1 MGKGW
6 TNFRE
11 LRLSQVLTTCLPTAT
26 DGPPGFHYEQTLTPG
41 GCRQHPL
48 RDPREPHFPGA
59 PQLNPPLPQVS
70 PVTPGLLRG
79 QHPETITIPHHL
91 ALSSTQNFHTH
102 RGFNPN
108 TPGVMVNVSI
118 YKMVKDMRPSM
129 EVLKAVFEVDKGLR
143 MEEGW
148 LFSPAPPS
156 TSAPLYTCPDS
167 VSGQSYLACK
177 TWHVSVPWPRTH
189 DCCLCITLL
198 DLLGLF
204 SCPST
209 SSRKPS

>member
-1 MGKGW
+1 MQTASIEGPQGAS
-6 TNFRE
+6 
-11 LRLSQVLTTCLPTAT
+11 LSRGPSAEPSSASSVPSNPRAT
-26 DGPPGFHYEQTLTPG
+26 QRAAPRNHHHTPSLGPFQHAKLAYTQRVQSHTPG
-41 GCRQHPL
+41 VL
-48 RDPREPHFPGA
+48 
-59 PQLNPPLPQVS
+59 
-70 PVTPGLLRG
+70 
-79 QHPETITIPHHL
+79 
-91 ALSSTQNFHTH
+91 
-102 RGFNPN
+102 
-108 TPGVMVNVSI
+108 TPGVMVDVSI